1 MRQDS
6 RGASGW
12 QSTQNFA
19 RRPYSR
25 LASRNIR
32 QVSENRPIR
41 PKPRAL
47 RLRSRWRSR
56 MPIACCISA
65 SVCSRR
71 CRSAVS
77 ISSACNRSSRK
88 SAGWGDGTGCRA
100 DLMPSLS
107 QRAFAEGLGT
117 AFLLAAVV
125 GSGIMAQKPFR
136 RQRRAGAGRQHPANG
151 RDPYRADPDF
161 RPHLRRTLQSGGS
174 RAAGS
179 QGQSSPC
186 HKRRAAATHPR
197 FELGSW
203 KDAVSATRRFE
214 SSSPSQPVRSLRC
227 DFQVWENRRRRAAI
241 EQFRQPCEIDCHL
254 SCNIHRRH
262 APPGPHPSW
271 AAPCRSGFHQRGR
284 LSYDLFA
291 FSASTRPETASSTAN
306 FACSTD
312 AMA

>member
-88 SAGWGDGTGCRA
+88 SAGWGGDGTGCRA

-117 AFLLAAVV
+117 AFLLRLRDHGAKAF
-125 GSGIMAQKPFR
+125 K

-203 KDAVSATRRFE
+203 KDAVSATRSFE
-214 SSSPSQPVRSLRC
+214 SSRPSQPVRSLR
-227 DFQVWENRRRRAAI
+227 
-241 EQFRQPCEIDCHL
+241 
-254 SCNIHRRH
+254 
-262 APPGPHPSW
+262 
-271 AAPCRSGFHQRGR
+271 RSGSQLAEYFPLPRRVAVLGRFNRFRLR
-284 LSYDLFA
+284 LSIFR
-291 FSASTRPETASSTAN
+291 TR
-306 FACSTD
+306 
-312 AMA
+312 